1 MSDVIDFLERMGQDA
16 QLRYASQDTIVTAL
30 ADLQIEPQQSSAVLA
45 SDPERLRSLLGHEPL
60 FATLMTPG
68 AIES

>member
-16 QLRYASQDTIVTAL
+16 QLRYASQDTIGTAL
-30 ADLQIEPQQSSAVLA
+30 ADTQIEPQQCSAVLA
-45 SDPERLRSLLGHEPL
+45 SDPERLRTLLGDGPL
-60 FATLMTPG
+60 FATLMMPG